1 MMQAHQNVPA
11 QMGIQN
17 IYVLA
22 DSSGIP
28 HSAGSSASNS
38 PNHYERYSP
47 SNLMDLSSPSEHR
60 ALPDFTHSQHTLQGY
75 QPLVNNYQF
84 YENYDEDKRFHHAQQ
99 SEEKFN
105 PYKKDLSPFDYNRN
119 SPSFLSEHSREN
131 EHNIYLPASSPTS
144 DIYHSPGAKGAK
156 INSSQSS
163 RLTIFEPTSE
173 SPIEYKP
180 TIHTEFHLNPSR
192 CIQEELTRDSQFSS
206 SGGDPSLTTRNYN
219 VNNVQKINGKRK
231 RKISYNNGNDSEC
244 ESIPSSIGS
253 KTKVRRKNPGSF
265 EELQTQ
271 RVMANVRERQRTQS
285 LNEAFTN
292 LRKIIPTLP
301 SDKLSKI
308 QTLRLATRYID
319 FLNQLIARCPIEA
332 IENRCN
338 IDENS
343 QTIGGG
349 STSCSYVIHE
359 RLSHA
364 FSMWRVES
372 EWNANL

>member
-1 MMQAHQNVPA
+1 MMQAQQVSSGQLAVQNL
-11 QMGIQN
+11 
-17 IYVLA
+17 YVLA

-47 SNLMDLSSPSEHR
+47 NNLMDLSSPSDHR
-60 ALPDFTHSQHTLQGY
+60 GLPEFTRSQHTLQAY
-75 QPLVNNYQF
+75 QPLANNYQF
-84 YENYDEDKRFHHAQQ
+84 YENYDEEKRFHDVQQ
-99 SEEKFN
+99 PEQKYN
-105 PYKKDLSPFDYNRN
+105 PYEKNMSTFDYDRN

-131 EHNIYLPASSPTS
+131 EHNIYLAASSPTPG
-144 DIYHSPGAKGAK
+144 IYQSPGSRGNK
-156 INSSQSS
+156 ISSSQSP
-163 RLTIFEPTSE
+163 RLTIFEQTSE
-173 SPIEYKP
+173 SSIEYKP
-180 TIHTEFHLNPSR
+180 TIHSEFHM
-192 CIQEELTRDSQFSS
+192 SS
-206 SGGDPSLTTRNYN
+206 SRAIHKELVQDSVLSNGGETSVTMRNYN
-219 VNNVQKINGKRK
+219 GIKLQKTNGKRK
-231 RKISYNNGNDSEC
+231 RKISCDTGNDSEC
-244 ESIPSSIGS
+244 ESIESSTAS
-253 KTKVRRKNPGSF
+253 KVKIRRKNTGSF
-265 EELQTQ
+265 EDLQTQ

-332 IENRCN
+332 LENHRGSVE
-338 IDENS
+338 ENS

-349 STSCSYVIHE
+349 STACSYVIHE